1 MKSGFYI
8 TIGLLI
14 SIFSFAQKGGKYKL
28 WYDKPAKQW
37 VEALPVGN
45 GNIAAM
51 VYGDPY
57 QEKLQLNEGTFW
69 SGGPSRND
77 NSDAPKVLDSI
88 RYYIFNGNFKRAQIL
103 ADKGLTAKTVHGSA
117 FQNIGDFTLDFN
129 NLKDIRN
136 YYRELDIEKAIA
148 TTTFTSDGVNFKREV
163 FASIPDHVIVI
174 KLSSDHK
181 NALNFTAKFNS
192 ELKKEVKAIDA
203 TTLQMD
209 GVSSTLDGIQGQVKF
224 SALAKLMTKGGKTQI
239 SESGISVSNAHE
251 VTILIAM
258 ATNFTDYKNLN
269 TDEVAKARKYIEA
282 AANKSFKT
290 LVQNH
295 LNAYQNYFKRVDLN
309 LGTSEAAKNPTD
321 VRIKNFATGYDPE
334 LISLYYQFGRY
345 LLISSSQPGGQ
356 PANLQ
361 GIWNNSN
368 KPAWDSKYTI
378 NINTEM
384 NYWPAEKTNLPEM
397 YEPLIRM
404 IKDLSETGKETAK
417 TMYNSRGWVAHH
429 NTDIWRIT
437 GVVDFAN
444 AGMWPMGGAWLSQHL
459 WEKYLYSGDKN
470 YLRAIY
476 PVLKS
481 AVQFYED
488 FLIEEPAHHWLVVS
502 PSMSPENI
510 PQGHQGSALAA
521 GNTMDNQLM
530 FDLFTKTKKAAQ
542 ILNTDSDK
550 IQVWNTIISKL
561 PPMKIGSYGQLQE
574 WMEDLDDP
582 KGNHRHVSHL
592 YGLFPSNQISPF
604 TTPELL
610 DASRTVLVHRGDVS
624 TGWSM
629 GWKVN
634 LWAKLLD
641 GNHANKLIKD
651 QLTLVEKDGWGSKG
665 GTYPNLFDAHP
676 PFQIDGNFGCTS
688 GITEMLLQTQNGFID
703 ILPALPGE
711 WKNGSISGLKTYGG
725 FEISITWENNKAK
738 EITIKS
744 GLGGNCR
751 IRIPNEMQLSGNTKL
766 KKAEGK
772 NPNSFFEIPETP
784 KPLIS
789 DKAKLNPV
797 EIKTDLIYDF
807 PTEAGKVYTLRRS
820 DKSSER
826 QSETKSIYNKN

>member
-14 SIFSFAQKGGKYKL
+14 SIFSFAQKGRKYKL

-45 GNIAAM
+45 GNMAAM

-77 NSDAPKVLDSI
+77 NPDAPKVLDSI
-88 RYYIFNGNFKRAQIL
+88 RYYLFNGNYKRAKIL

-117 FQNIGDFTLDFN
+117 FQNIGDFTLDLN
-129 NLKDIRN
+129 NLKEIRN

-148 TTTFTSDGVNFKREV
+148 TTTFTSGGINFKREV
-163 FASIPDHVIVI
+163 FTSIPDHVIVI

-192 ELKKEVKAIDA
+192 ELKKNVKAIDA
-203 TTLQMD
+203 NTLQMD

-224 SALAKLMTKGGKTQI
+224 NALAKFITKGGKTQT
-239 SESGISVSNAHE
+239 SEEGISVINAHE
-251 VTILIAM
+251 VMILISI

-269 TDEVAKARKYIEA
+269 TDEIVKAKKYIEEA
-282 AANKSFKT
+282 AHKNFKT
-290 LVQNH
+290 LLQNH
-295 LNAYQNYFKRVDLN
+295 LIAYQNYFKRVDLD

-397 YEPLIRM
+397 HEPLIRM
-404 IKDLSETGKETAK
+404 IKDLSETGRETAK

-470 YLRAIY
+470 YLRTIY

-481 AVQFYED
+481 AAQFYED
-488 FLIEEPAHHWLVVS
+488 FLIEEPANHWLVAS

-582 KGNHRHVSHL
+582 KDNHRHVSHL

-610 DASRTVLVHRGDVS
+610 DASRTVLIHRGDIS

-703 ILPALPGE
+703 ILPALPDE
-711 WKNGSISGLKTYGG
+711 WKNGSISGLKAYGG
-725 FEISITWENNKAK
+725 FEVSVSWENNQAK
-738 EITIKS
+738 EMTIKS

-751 IRIPNEMQLSGNTKL
+751 IRLPNEMKLSGNTKL
-766 KKAEGK
+766 ENAEGK
-772 NPNSFFEIPETP
+772 NPNPFFEIADTP

-789 DKAKLNPV
+789 EKARLNPV

-807 PTEAGKVYTLRRS
+807 PTEAGKLYTLKWS
-820 DKSSER
+820 DKSSEG

>member
-8 TIGLLI
+8 TTGLLI

-77 NSDAPKVLDSI
+77 NPDAPKVLDSI
-88 RYYIFNGNFKRAQIL
+88 RYYLFNGNYKRAQIL

-117 FQNIGDFTLDFN
+117 FQNIGDFTLDMD

-148 TTTFTSDGVNFKREV
+148 ATTFTSDGVNFKREV

-470 YLRAIY
+470 YLRTIY

-481 AVQFYED
+481 AAQFYED
-488 FLIEEPAHHWLVVS
+488 FLIEEPANHWLVAS

-582 KGNHRHVSHL
+582 KDNHRHVSHL

-641 GNHANKLIKD
+641 GNHADKLIKD

-703 ILPALPGE
+703 ILPALPDE
-711 WKNGSISGLKTYGG
+711 WKNGSISGLKVYGG
-725 FEISITWENNKAK
+725 FEVSIIWENNKAK

-751 IRIPNEMQLSGNTKL
+751 IRLPNEMKLSGNIKL

-807 PTEAGKVYTLRRS
+807 PTEAGKVYTLRWS
-820 DKSSER
+820 NKSSEG
-826 QSETKSIYNKN
+826 TI

>member
-1 MKSGFYI
+1 MKSGIYI

-37 VEALPVGN
+37 VEALPIGN

-77 NSDAPKVLDSI
+77 NPDAPKVLDSV
-88 RYYIFNGNFKRAQIL
+88 RYYLFNGNYKRAQIL

-117 FQNIGDFTLDFN
+117 FQDIGDFMLDFN

-148 TTTFTSDGVNFKREV
+148 TTTFTSGGIKFKREV

-192 ELKKEVKAIDA
+192 ELKKNIKAIDA
-203 TTLQMD
+203 NTLQMD
-209 GVSSTLDGIQGQVKF
+209 GISSTLDGIQGQVKF
-224 SALAKLMTKGGKTQI
+224 NALAKLMTKGGKTQI

-251 VTILIAM
+251 VMILIAM

-269 TDEVAKARKYIEA
+269 TDEVAKARKYIET

-295 LNAYQNYFKRVDLN
+295 LNAYQNYFKRVDLD
-309 LGTSEAAKNPTD
+309 LGTSEAAKKPTD

-397 YEPLIRM
+397 HEPLIQM

-470 YLRAIY
+470 YLRTIY

-481 AVQFYED
+481 AAQFYED
-488 FLIEEPAHHWLVVS
+488 FLIEEPAHHWLVAS

-582 KGNHRHVSHL
+582 KDNHRHVSHL

-610 DASRTVLVHRGDVS
+610 DASRTVLIHRGDVS

-751 IRIPNEMQLSGNTKL
+751 IRLPNEMQLSGNTKL

-772 NPNSFFEIPETP
+772 NPNSLFEIPETP

-807 PTEAGKVYTLRRS
+807 PTEAGKLYTLKWS
-820 DKSSER
+820 DKSSEG

>member
-1 MKSGFYI
+1 MKSGLYI

-37 VEALPVGN
+37 VEALPIGN

-57 QEKLQLNEGTFW
+57 REKLQLNEGTFW

-77 NSDAPKVLDSI
+77 NPDAPKVLDSI
-88 RYYIFNGNFKRAQIL
+88 RYYIFNGNYKRAQIL
-103 ADKGLTAKTVHGSA
+103 ADKGLTTKTVHGSA
-117 FQNIGDFTLDFN
+117 FQNIGDFMLDMD

-148 TTTFTSDGVNFKREV
+148 TTTFTSGGINFKREV

-174 KLSSDHK
+174 KLSSDHR

-224 SALAKLMTKGGKTQI
+224 NALAKLMTKGGKTQI
-239 SESGISVSNAHE
+239 SEDGISVSNAHE
-251 VTILIAM
+251 VMILISI

-269 TDEVAKARKYIEA
+269 TDEIVKSKKYIEA
-282 AANKSFKT
+282 AANKNFKT
-290 LVQNH
+290 LFQSH
-295 LNAYQNYFKRVDLN
+295 LSAYQNYFKRVDLD
-309 LGTSEAAKNPTD
+309 LGTSEASKNPTD
-321 VRIKNFATGYDPE
+321 IRIKNFAAGYDPE
-334 LISLYYQFGRY
+334 LTSLYYQFGRY

-384 NYWPAEKTNLPEM
+384 NYWPAEKTNLSEM
-397 YEPLIRM
+397 HEPLIRM

-470 YLRAIY
+470 YLRTIY

-481 AVQFYED
+481 AAQFYED
-488 FLIEEPAHHWLVVS
+488 FLIEEPAHHWLVAS

-542 ILNTDSDK
+542 ILSIDSDK
-550 IQVWNTIISKL
+550 IQVWNIIISKL
-561 PPMKIGSYGQLQE
+561 PPMKIGNYGQLQE
-574 WMEDLDDP
+574 WMEDLDDS
-582 KGNHRHVSHL
+582 KDNHRHVSHL

-703 ILPALPGE
+703 ILPALPVE
-711 WKNGSISGLKTYGG
+711 WKNGSISGLKAYGG
-725 FEISITWENNKAK
+725 FEVSIIWENNKAK

-751 IRIPNEMQLSGNTKL
+751 IRLPNEMQLSGNTKL
-766 KKAEGK
+766 RKAEGK
-772 NPNSFFEIPETP
+772 NPNSLFEIPETP

-789 DKAKLNPV
+789 DQAKLNPV
-797 EIKTDLIYDF
+797 EIKADLIYDF
-807 PTEAGKVYTLRRS
+807 PTDAGKIYTLKWS
-820 DKSSER
+820 DKSAEG